1 MKEASI
7 RLLEKQA
14 PLPPKHSWLLKPL
27 LILCP
32 PNIHDCWP
40 LLAVKPHL
48 SFNLGLEVR
57 VCDWDLCRHVP
68 ASLDKLTGM
77 SWQSPLWAITLH
89 SPLPP
94 LMLGWGTD
102 LTEGRYPQVKNCF
115 KLTLHRLHR
124 LAKWRYHFEWLGCS
138 LKCIINLTILL
149 TCFFVHYLLDYELPN
164 PIFWMD
170 HLSDST
176 QWNNVICWHQF

>member
-1 MKEASI
+1 MI
-7 RLLEKQA
+7 QLLELPCSSVCLWNITRLALLLSFGQWHCEFMRTQA
-14 PLPPKHSWLLKPL
+14 QGGGREHQSTWKEGTLSPQTFMFAIPL

-57 VCDWDLCRHVP
+57 VYDWDLSRHVP

-115 KLTLHRLHR
+115 KLTLHR
-124 LAKWRYHFEWLGCS
+124 
-138 LKCIINLTILL
+138 
-149 TCFFVHYLLDYELPN
+149 
-164 PIFWMD
+164 
-170 HLSDST
+170 
-176 QWNNVICWHQF
+176 